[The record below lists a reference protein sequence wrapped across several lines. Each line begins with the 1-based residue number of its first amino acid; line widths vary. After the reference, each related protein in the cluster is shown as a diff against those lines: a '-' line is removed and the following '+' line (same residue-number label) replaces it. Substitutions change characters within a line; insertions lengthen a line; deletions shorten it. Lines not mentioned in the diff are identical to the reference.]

1 MLRDETYLLDILIA
15 AKDVRDLTSG
25 LSWNEFK
32 TSLLHQLAISKALEL
47 IGEAASKMS
56 SETRAAHPEIP
67 WDEIVGMRNRLVH
80 DYLRVDLLK
89 VWDTIQNDITPLTDS
104 IEPLVPKDNP

>member
-1 MLRDETYLLDILIA
+1 MLRDESYLLDILIA
-15 AKDVRDLTSG
+15 AKDVRALSSG
-25 LSWNEFK
+25 LSWDEFK

-47 IGEAASKMS
+47 IGEAASKIS

-89 VWDTIQNDITPLTDS
+89 VWETVQNDIAPLIAF
-104 IEPLVPKDNP
+104 IEPLVPPENP